1 MLHPG
6 AEGSVQLVPPL
17 PLGTWN
23 PPLAPVCFSF
33 FQFWLGTCCEILYVL
48 YTYFPPSSAR
58 LQMADADALNA
69 GDPHTFVSTENAGG
83 GEIDPHTSLSA
94 CLGVAEMSWQVR
106 CLRLGNNSCRGVRV
120 PP

>member
-1 MLHPG
+1 MRYSRGEICSHSFFFFPIL
-6 AEGSVQLVPPL
+6 
-17 PLGTWN
+17 LGTV
-23 PPLAPVCFSF
+23 AKFC
-33 FQFWLGTCCEILYVL
+33 VL
-48 YTYFPPSSAR
+48 TSQPASTH

-83 GEIDPHTSLSA
+83 GEIDSHTSLSA

>member
-1 MLHPG
+1 MP
-6 AEGSVQLVPPL
+6 
-17 PLGTWN
+17 
-23 PPLAPVCFSF
+23 
-33 FQFWLGTCCEILYVL
+33 WLGNEIFSRRDMFTLVFLFSNFAWNCCEILR
-48 YTYFPPSSAR
+48 THFQPASTH

-83 GEIDPHTSLSA
+83 GEIDSHTSLSA